1 MERIQN
7 VTAPVDLHVLD
18 KNLRAGIE
26 EVVRKVVCRA
36 TFEGVGRDLF
46 LRVYLA
52 GLYHG
57 SQSRAMIEKEGE

>member
-1 MERIQN
+1 MKLE
-7 VTAPVDLHVLD
+7 VTAPIQPHEMDRA
-18 KNLRAGIE
+18 LRNGLE

-36 TFEGVGRDLF
+36 TFEGVGRDVF

-57 SQSRAMIEKEGE
+57 SQSR